1 MKQNGSFFL
10 DLLSIIPLDGTVCC
24 IQAPDIEGLSSVL
37 SETDDPTLM
46 LLKTDSHSR
55 EIIKKAVQ
63 QNNIQDYMQY
73 IIFTDNGR
81 TIFEGYDGLE
91 YGIFSNS
98 FDIPH
103 WFAERYEQ
111 KDIYGISTM
120 W

>member
-1 MKQNGSFFL
+1 
-10 DLLSIIPLDGTVCC
+10 
-24 IQAPDIEGLSSVL
+24 
-37 SETDDPTLM
+37 
-46 LLKTDSHSR
+46 
-55 EIIKKAVQ
+55 
-63 QNNIQDYMQY
+63 MQY

-98 FDIPH
+98 FEIPY

>member
-1 MKQNGSFFL
+1 
-10 DLLSIIPLDGTVCC
+10 
-24 IQAPDIEGLSSVL
+24 
-37 SETDDPTLM
+37 
-46 LLKTDSHSR
+46 
-55 EIIKKAVQ
+55 
-63 QNNIQDYMQY
+63 MQY
-73 IIFTDNGR
+73 IIFTYNGR

-103 WFAERYEQ
+103 WFAERYGQ